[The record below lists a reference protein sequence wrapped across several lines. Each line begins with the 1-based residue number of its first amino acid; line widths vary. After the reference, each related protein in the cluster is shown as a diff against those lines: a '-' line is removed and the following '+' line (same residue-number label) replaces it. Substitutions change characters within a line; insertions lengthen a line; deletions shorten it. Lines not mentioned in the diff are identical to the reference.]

1 MPLTSTGYERRTLDT
16 VLLSIQ
22 AFLRDKISLKLDLS
36 ERAALGN
43 VSNLDADHID
53 QLEQLAEECYHAF
66 DPDNASDDRFVAL
79 SLLTGVPRRGSTKG
93 LVTQTIN
100 LDAGQSYAPGDLAFH
115 VVGEPANRWLNR
127 DAVVSVGAGN
137 YSAVFASE
145 FAGAAAI
152 AEAGTLTVIA
162 TPVAGLNP
170 SSGNASAATPGTDIE
185 AIPALRIRREVALSI
200 GGSRTRGAIR
210 SKLALLDGVLSAEVF
225 DNTSNSTDAN
235 GIAAHSLRAVVWDG
249 SPAAAD
255 DDEISQVIH
264 DHGPEGILSQGA
276 QSGIAQDPRI
286 GPVTV
291 AFDRA
296 VPVAVTVAV
305 NIESAIGVSIDDVQD
320 AILAQMPTRVGR
332 EVTFNKLSSSVFSVA
347 GVDDWVTFTVNGA
360 GVDLPA
366 VQSTIYLLD
375 RSNITVT
382 GDAS

>member
-1 MPLTSTGYERRTLDT
+1 
-16 VLLSIQ
+16 
-22 AFLRDKISLKLDLS
+22 
-36 ERAALGN
+36 
-43 VSNLDADHID
+43 
-53 QLEQLAEECYHAF
+53 
-66 DPDNASDDRFVAL
+66 
-79 SLLTGVPRRGSTKG
+79 LTGVPRRGATKG
-93 LVTQTIN
+93 LVTVTLGIT
-100 LDAGQSYAPGDLAFH
+100 GVHTYAPGDLAAH
-115 VVGEPANRWLNR
+115 VDDEPTNRWLNR
-127 DAVVSVGAGN
+127 DEVVSTGTGS

-145 FAGAAAI
+145 FANSLAI
-152 AEAGTLTVIA
+152 SEAGTLTIIA
-162 TPVAGLNP
+162 TPVAGWTTVT
-170 SSGNASAATPGTDIE
+170 NASAATPGTDIE
-185 AIPALRIRREVALSI
+185 SIPALRIRREVALSI

-225 DNTSNSTDAN
+225 ENTSNSTDSD
-235 GIAAHSLRAVVWDG
+235 GIGPHGIRPVIWDG

-255 DDEISQVIH
+255 DDAIAQVIY
-264 DHGPEGILSQGA
+264 DHGSEGILSQGA

-296 VPVAVTVAV
+296 VTVTVTVAV
-305 NIESAIGVSIDDVQD
+305 NIESATGVAIADIED

-332 EVTFNKLSSSVFSVA
+332 EVTFNKLAGSVFSVA

-375 RSNITVT
+375 RGDITVT